1 MSFWVKSW
9 WFRPFSRGKKVG
21 FVLKM
26 GLRETKTMDEVTL
39 INIWNAKRKSIAQS
53 QLVSV
58 IMIAT
63 VVALVSTGQFA
74 NTTDEIRL
82 LALAAV
88 ASTGILSLISQLA
101 IVREASMVVK
111 DLAKAKTNTGKIIAA
126 SGSYLQLTQVVMV
139 GFAIALFAVMA
150 VAIY

>member
-1 MSFWVKSW
+1 
-9 WFRPFSRGKKVG
+9 
-21 FVLKM
+21 
-26 GLRETKTMDEVTL
+26 MDEATL
-39 INIWNAKRKSIAQS
+39 VNIWNAKRKSIAHS
-53 QLVSV
+53 QIVSV

-63 VVALVSTGQFA
+63 VVALVATGHFA

-82 LALAAV
+82 LALTAV
-88 ASTGILSLISQLA
+88 ATTGILSLISQLA

>member
-1 MSFWVKSW
+1 
-9 WFRPFSRGKKVG
+9 
-21 FVLKM
+21 
-26 GLRETKTMDEVTL
+26 MDEATL
-39 INIWNAKRKSIAQS
+39 VNIWNAKRKSIAHS
-53 QLVSV
+53 QIVSV

-63 VVALVSTGQFA
+63 VVALVATGQFA

-82 LALAAV
+82 LALTAV
-88 ASTGILSLISQLA
+88 ATTGILSLISQLA

-111 DLAKAKTNTGKIIAA
+111 DLAKAKTKTGKIIAA

>member
-1 MSFWVKSW
+1 MKRVS
-9 WFRPFSRGKKVG
+9 
-21 FVLKM
+21 LKM
-26 GLRETKTMDEVTL
+26 DEATL
-39 INIWNAKRKSIAQS
+39 VNIWNAKRKSIAHS
-53 QLVSV
+53 QIVSV

-63 VVALVSTGQFA
+63 VVALVATGQFA

-82 LALAAV
+82 LALTAV
-88 ASTGILSLISQLA
+88 ATTGILSLISQLA

-139 GFAIALFAVMA
+139 VFAIALFAVMA

>member
-1 MSFWVKSW
+1 
-9 WFRPFSRGKKVG
+9 
-21 FVLKM
+21 
-26 GLRETKTMDEVTL
+26 
-39 INIWNAKRKSIAQS
+39 
-53 QLVSV
+53 
-58 IMIAT
+58 
-63 VVALVSTGQFA
+63 
-74 NTTDEIRL
+74 
-82 LALAAV
+82 
-88 ASTGILSLISQLA
+88 LSLISQLA

>member
-1 MSFWVKSW
+1 MKRVT
-9 WFRPFSRGKKVG
+9 
-21 FVLKM
+21 LKM
-26 GLRETKTMDEVTL
+26 DEATL
-39 INIWNAKRKSIAQS
+39 VNIWNAKRKSIAHS
-53 QLVSV
+53 QIVSV

-63 VVALVSTGQFA
+63 VVALVATGQFA

-82 LALAAV
+82 LALTAV
-88 ASTGILSLISQLA
+88 ATTGILSLISQLA

>member
-1 MSFWVKSW
+1 
-9 WFRPFSRGKKVG
+9 
-21 FVLKM
+21 
-26 GLRETKTMDEVTL
+26 MDEATL
-39 INIWNAKRKSIAQS
+39 VNIWNAKRKSIAHS
-53 QLVSV
+53 QIVSV

-63 VVALVSTGQFA
+63 VVALVATGQFA

-82 LALAAV
+82 LALTAV
-88 ASTGILSLISQLA
+88 ATTGILSLISQLA

-126 SGSYLQLTQVVMV
+126 SGLYLQLTQVVMV

>member
-1 MSFWVKSW
+1 MKRVT
-9 WFRPFSRGKKVG
+9 
-21 FVLKM
+21 LKM
-26 GLRETKTMDEVTL
+26 DEATL
-39 INIWNAKRKSIAQS
+39 VNIWNAKRKSIAHS
-53 QLVSV
+53 QIVSV

-63 VVALVSTGQFA
+63 VVALVATGQFA

-82 LALAAV
+82 LALTAV
-88 ASTGILSLISQLA
+88 ATTGILSLISQLA

-126 SGSYLQLTQVVMV
+126 SGTYLQLTQVVMV
-139 GFAIALFAVMA
+139 VFAIALFAVMA

>member
-1 MSFWVKSW
+1 MKRVT
-9 WFRPFSRGKKVG
+9 
-21 FVLKM
+21 LKM
-26 GLRETKTMDEVTL
+26 DEATL
-39 INIWNAKRKSIAQS
+39 VNIWNAKRKSIAHS
-53 QLVSV
+53 QIVSV

-63 VVALVSTGQFA
+63 VVALVATGQFA

-82 LALAAV
+82 LALTAV
-88 ASTGILSLISQLA
+88 ATTGILSLISQLA

-139 GFAIALFAVMA
+139 VFALALFAVMA

>member
-1 MSFWVKSW
+1 
-9 WFRPFSRGKKVG
+9 
-21 FVLKM
+21 
-26 GLRETKTMDEVTL
+26 MDEVTL

-63 VVALVSTGQFA
+63 VVALVSNGQFA

-82 LALAAV
+82 LALTEV
-88 ASTGILSLISQLA
+88 ATTGILSLISQLA

-111 DLAKAKTNTGKIIAA
+111 VFAKAKTNTGKIIAA
-126 SGSYLQLTQVVMV
+126 CGSFLHVTHVVMV
-139 GFAIALFAVMA
+139 GFAIALFADIA

>member
-1 MSFWVKSW
+1 V
-9 WFRPFSRGKKVG
+9 
-21 FVLKM
+21 
-26 GLRETKTMDEVTL
+26 
-39 INIWNAKRKSIAQS
+39 
-53 QLVSV
+53 
-58 IMIAT
+58 
-63 VVALVSTGQFA
+63 
-74 NTTDEIRL
+74 NTSDEIRL

-88 ASTGILSLISQLA
+88 ASTGILSLITQLA

>member
-1 MSFWVKSW
+1 MKRVS
-9 WFRPFSRGKKVG
+9 
-21 FVLKM
+21 LKM
-26 GLRETKTMDEVTL
+26 DEATL
-39 INIWNAKRKSIAQS
+39 VNIWNAKRKSIAHS
-53 QLVSV
+53 QIVSV

-63 VVALVSTGQFA
+63 VVALVATGQFA
-74 NTTDEIRL
+74 NTSDEIRL
-82 LALAAV
+82 LALTAV
-88 ASTGILSLISQLA
+88 ATTGILSLISQLA

-139 GFAIALFAVMA
+139 VFAIALFAVMA